1 MSSRIPV
8 DLLRELGRSE
18 GGAEAL
24 RLLVD
29 DQRTRR
35 LLLLRALL
43 DAVDSAR
50 APSVPRPAAARVAEH
65 WALLEAADRAD
76 RDATRRVL
84 YYPLLGPWVRRAL
97 RGLAAA
103 VPPPGLLPDLEHL
116 GAVAAAAAA
125 RARLPFTLRLRAPS
139 GVLALPTLGAYT
151 LPGRAAGREGPPTE
165 LELAYCNSKL
175 TLRPPAGPAAVLLP
189 RPDGAWESADPAWRP
204 LRPLTGG
211 PHPVL
216 LDDLDPFRTADS
228 GLERHG
234 LRPAEPLTT
243 AERARWQAAWA
254 GARPLLER
262 GGPTR
267 ALEVDVL
274 LDCVVPLAPPPNA
287 SPHASGPAHCSG
299 TRREAFGAV
308 LSSTPQ
314 TPAFLAA
321 TLVHELQHAKL
332 AALAELSP
340 LHHDSGTARHWAP
353 WRPDPRPFDGLLQGT
368 YSHLALADYWQRFA
382 LTATTALERHTAWAE
397 HSRCREQVGAAL
409 PTLLGSRALTPAG
422 RVLVGAMADRLTR
435 LRERPPPEGY
445 LARASAYVETSR
457 TMWRRQYAR

>member
-1 MSSRIPV
+1 MSSRIPQG
-8 DLLRELGRSE
+8 LLRELGRCE
-18 GGAEAL
+18 GGAQAL
-24 RLLVD
+24 GLLVD

-65 WALLEAADRAD
+65 WALLEAADRAA
-76 RDATRRVL
+76 RDTTRQVL
-84 YYPLLGPWVRRAL
+84 YYPLLGPWVRRVL

-103 VPPPGLLPDLEHL
+103 VPPPGLLADLEHL

-125 RARLPFTLRLRAPS
+125 RARLPFTLTLRAP
-139 GVLALPTLGAYT
+139 GTTLVLPTLGAYT
-151 LPGRAAGREGPPTE
+151 LPGRAPDRAGPQPELRLGCHDGTLTIRPPVGPP
-165 LELAYCNSKL
+165 
-175 TLRPPAGPAAVLLP
+175 AVLLP

-211 PHPVL
+211 PRPVL

-234 LRPAEPLTT
+234 LKPAEPLTA
-243 AERARWQAAWA
+243 AERDRWQTAWA
-254 GARPLLER
+254 GAWPLLER

-267 ALEVDVL
+267 ALETGVL
-274 LDCVVPLAPPPNA
+274 LDCMVPLAPPPNPG
-287 SPHASGPAHCSG
+287 PHASGPGHCSG

-332 AALAELSP
+332 SALTELTP
-340 LHHDSGTARHWAP
+340 LHRDTGTARHWAP

-382 LTATTALERHTAWAE
+382 QTADTALERHTAWAE

-409 PTLLGSRALTPAG
+409 PTLVGSRALTPAG
-422 RVLVGAMADRLTR
+422 RVLTAAMADLLTR

-457 TMWRRQYAR
+457 TMWRRRYAR

>member
-1 MSSRIPV
+1 MSSRIPL

-29 DQRTRR
+29 DQRVRR
-35 LLLLRALL
+35 LLALRALL
-43 DAVDSAR
+43 DAVDTAR
-50 APSVPRPAAARVAEH
+50 APSVPRRAAARVAEH
-65 WALLEAADRAD
+65 WALLEAADHAA
-76 RDATRRVL
+76 RDTTRQVL

-103 VPPPGLLPDLEHL
+103 VPPPHLLPDLEHL

-125 RARLPFTLRLRAPS
+125 RAGLPFTLRLRAPD
-139 GVLALPTLGAYT
+139 GTLALPTLGAYT
-151 LPGRAAGREGPPTE
+151 LPGTRRQGPPRDVEITCRNG
-165 LELAYCNSKL
+165 AL
-175 TLRPPAGPAAVLLP
+175 TLRPAAGRPAVLLH
-189 RPDGAWESADPAWRP
+189 RPDGTWESADPAWRP
-204 LRPLTGG
+204 LRRLTGG
-211 PHPVL
+211 PRAVL

-234 LRPAEPLTT
+234 LKPAERLTT
-243 AERARWQAAWA
+243 ADRAGWQAAWA
-254 GARPLLER
+254 GAWPLLER

-267 ALEVDVL
+267 ALEAEIL
-274 LDCVVPLAPPPNA
+274 LDCIVPLAPPPQA
-287 SPHASGPAHCSG
+287 GPHAAGPAHCSG

-308 LSSTPQ
+308 LSSAPQ

-332 AALAELSP
+332 SALTELTP
-340 LHHDSGTARHWAP
+340 LHHDTGTTRHWAP

-382 LTATTALERHTAWAE
+382 LTAENALERHTAWAE

-422 RVLVGAMADRLTR
+422 RVLTGAMADRLTR

-445 LARASAYVETSR
+445 MARASAYVETSR
-457 TMWRRQYAR
+457 TMWRRQHAR

>member
-1 MSSRIPV
+1 MNTGPPPQ
-8 DLLRELGRSE
+8 LLRELGRSE
-18 GGAEAL
+18 GGEAAL

-29 DQRTRR
+29 DQRVRR

-43 DAVDSAR
+43 DAVGGAGAR
-50 APSVPRPAAARVAEH
+50 TVPGPAAARLLGH
-65 WALLEAADRAD
+65 WSLLEAADRAD
-76 RDATRRVL
+76 RNATREVVH
-84 YYPLLGPWVRRAL
+84 YPLLGPWIRRAL

-103 VPPPGLLPDLEHL
+103 VPPPDLLPDLEHL

-125 RARLPFTLRLRAPS
+125 RARLPFTLRLRAP
-139 GVLALPTLGAYT
+139 GGWLALPTLGGYAF
-151 LPGRAAGREGPPTE
+151 PEGGGDRHAPPTE
-165 LELAYCNSKL
+165 LQLGFADGRL
-175 TLRPPAGPAAVLLP
+175 ILRPPSGAPAVLLP
-189 RPDGAWESADPAWRP
+189 RPDGSWESAAPGWRP
-204 LRPLTGG
+204 LRHLTGG
-211 PHPVL
+211 PRPVL

-243 AERARWQAAWA
+243 ADRASWQAAWA
-254 GARPLLER
+254 GAWPLLER
-262 GGPTR
+262 GGQSRVTEAR
-267 ALEVDVL
+267 VL

-287 SPHASGPAHCSG
+287 GAHGSGAAHCSG

-332 AALAELSP
+332 AALAELTV
-340 LHHDSGTARHWAP
+340 LHTDDGAARHWAP

-368 YSHLALADYWQRFA
+368 YSHLALADYWHRFA
-382 LTATTALERHTAWAE
+382 RSADSALERHTAWAE
-397 HSRCREQVGAAL
+397 HSRCREMVGAAL
-409 PTLLGSRALTPAG
+409 PTLLGSRTLTPHG
-422 RVLVGAMADRLTR
+422 RILVAEMADRLTR

-445 LARASAYVETSR
+445 LARAGAYVETSR
-457 TMWRRQYAR
+457 TMWRRHHAR

>member
-1 MSSRIPV
+1 MSSRVPIE
-8 DLLRELGRSE
+8 LLRELGQSE
-18 GGAEAL
+18 GGADAL

-29 DQRTRR
+29 DQRVRR
-35 LLLLRALL
+35 LLALRALL
-43 DAVDSAR
+43 DAVDTAR

-65 WALLEAADRAD
+65 WALLEAADRAN
-76 RDATRRVL
+76 REETRHVL

-103 VPPPGLLPDLEHL
+103 VPPPDLLPDLEHL

-125 RARLPFTLRLRAPS
+125 RARLPFTLRLRAP
-139 GVLALPTLGAYT
+139 GGTLALPTLGACT
-151 LPGRAAGREGPPTE
+151 LPAAGPAGRGPLPDVQLTHD
-165 LELAYCNSKL
+165 KGTL
-175 TLRPPAGPAAVLLP
+175 TLRPAAGPPVVLL
-189 RPDGAWESADPAWRP
+189 RGPDGTWESADPAWRP

-211 PHPVL
+211 PRPVL
-216 LDDLDPFRTADS
+216 LDDADPFRTADG

-234 LRPAEPLTT
+234 IRPAEPLTA
-243 AERARWQAAWA
+243 AERAGWQAAWT
-254 GARPLLER
+254 GMWPLLER
-262 GGPTR
+262 GGPAR
-267 ALEVDVL
+267 PLEAGVL
-274 LDCVVPLAPPPNA
+274 LDCIVPLAPPPQA
-287 SPHASGPAHCSG
+287 GPHATGPSHCSG

-308 LSSTPQ
+308 LSSAPQ

-332 AALAELSP
+332 AALAELTP
-340 LHHDSGTARHWAP
+340 LHHDTGTTRHWAP

-382 LTATTALERHTAWAE
+382 LSAENALERHTAWAE

-422 RVLVGAMADRLTR
+422 RVLAGAMADRLTR
-435 LRERPPPEGY
+435 LRERPPPDGY

-457 TMWRRQYAR
+457 RMWRRQHAR

>member
-1 MSSRIPV
+1 MSSRIPL

-24 RLLVD
+24 GLLVD
-29 DQRTRR
+29 DQRVRR
-35 LLLLRALL
+35 LLALRALL
-43 DAVDSAR
+43 DAVDTAR
-50 APSVPRPAAARVAEH
+50 TPTVPRSAAARVAEH
-65 WALLEAADRAD
+65 WGLLEAADRAG
-76 RDATRRVL
+76 RDATRQVL
-84 YYPLLGPWVRRAL
+84 YYPLLGPWVRRVL

-103 VPPPGLLPDLEHL
+103 VPPPDLLPDLEHL

-125 RARLPFTLRLRAPS
+125 RAGLPFTLRLRAAN
-139 GVLALPTLGAYT
+139 GTLALPTLGAHA
-151 LPGRAAGREGPPTE
+151 LPGTDAGHRGPPPDVE
-165 LELAYCNSKL
+165 LTHRGGRL
-175 TLRPPAGPAAVLLP
+175 TLRPAAGPPAVLCR
-189 RPDGAWESADPAWRP
+189 RPDGIWESADPAWRP

-211 PHPVL
+211 PRPVL

-234 LRPAEPLTT
+234 LKPAEPLGT
-243 AERARWQAAWA
+243 AERAGWQAAWA
-254 GARPLLER
+254 GAGPLLER

-267 ALEVDVL
+267 ALEAGIL
-274 LDCVVPLAPPPNA
+274 LDCIVPLAPPPQA
-287 SPHASGPAHCSG
+287 GPHAAGPAHCSG

-308 LSSTPQ
+308 LSSAPQ

-332 AALAELSP
+332 SALTELTP
-340 LHHDSGTARHWAP
+340 LHHDTGTTRHWAP

-382 LTATTALERHTAWAE
+382 LTAENALERHTAWAE

-409 PTLLGSRALTPAG
+409 STLLGSRALTPAG

-457 TMWRRQYAR
+457 TMWRRQHAR